1 MMFSLST
8 ADSRE
13 HEWGPL
19 SILHYRNYGRL
30 WRVYGR
36 SFLRYATPRKVV
48 NALRTEYAY
57 RRRKASVRSAPYILF
72 LEPLYYCNL
81 ECPLCDRQVFPDAR
95 PGKEAGKLSL
105 ERFDRLLDEIGAY
118 LFQCQIFG
126 QGEPLL
132 DWPLTQAIIKRC
144 RQRRIFTLMSTN
156 STLITR
162 EMAREIVTSGLDHL
176 VCAVDGISQE
186 SYAQYRAAGHV
197 DDAVAGMRFI
207 AAARRETRASLEIE
221 WQFLVHK
228 GNAHE
233 VEAAKKLAAELGFF
247 FRPAP
252 LRGMEFD
259 PHLQSAW
266 LRPSKERQTGDTA
279 AGEAVYNWP
288 CYFLWRALTLNSNHK
303 LARCLIY
310 QNVAEFA
317 DLNHMSALE
326 AYNSPTMIRARELF
340 SNGAV
345 ADGPFPAPCA
355 NCSFY
360 HRHHGGA
367 NLDKHAA
374 LGRARPPASNFVPAA
389 ALMITPRRTHN
400 GIS

>member
-1 MMFSLST
+1 
-8 ADSRE
+8 
-13 HEWGPL
+13 
-19 SILHYRNYGRL
+19 
-30 WRVYGR
+30 
-36 SFLRYATPRKVV
+36 
-48 NALRTEYAY
+48 
-57 RRRKASVRSAPYILF
+57 
-72 LEPLYYCNL
+72 
-81 ECPLCDRQVFPDAR
+81 
-95 PGKEAGKLSL
+95 
-105 ERFDRLLDEIGAY
+105 
-118 LFQCQIFG
+118 
-126 QGEPLL
+126 
-132 DWPLTQAIIKRC
+132 
-144 RQRRIFTLMSTN
+144 
-156 STLITR
+156 
-162 EMAREIVTSGLDHL
+162 
-176 VCAVDGISQE
+176 
-186 SYAQYRAAGHV
+186 
-197 DDAVAGMRFI
+197 
-207 AAARRETRASLEIE
+207 
-221 WQFLVHK
+221 
-228 GNAHE
+228 
-233 VEAAKKLAAELGFF
+233 
-247 FRPAP
+247 
-252 LRGMEFD
+252 MEFD

-310 QNVAEFA
+310 QNVDEFA